1 MAGARNELESL
12 WAPNRWL
19 LPDSAAGE
27 GPKFNPDERLKEIS
41 GVRLIAATDEKP
53 KSAYIKSLDAKLRS
67 EDTPCKLSLLSRL
80 DAACHTHVL
89 GNSPDEFKSKFEAT
103 IMEDMLPP
111 KAKGKEELEHKV
123 RRTSDCR

>member
-1 MAGARNELESL
+1 MPRMT
-12 WAPNRWL
+12 
-19 LPDSAAGE
+19 SADCVGHQ
-27 GPKFNPDERLKEIS
+27 
-41 GVRLIAATDEKP
+41 V
-53 KSAYIKSLDAKLRS
+53 
-67 EDTPCKLSLLSRL
+67 SLLSRL
-80 DAACHTHVL
+80 DAACQTHVL

>member
-1 MAGARNELESL
+1 M
-12 WAPNRWL
+12 

-67 EDTPCKLSLLSRL
+67 EDTPCKVSLLSRL

>member
-1 MAGARNELESL
+1 MEEGPPSFGKRLLYLAGARNELESL

-27 GPKFNPDERLKEIS
+27 GPKFNPDERLKEIT

-67 EDTPCKLSLLSRL
+67 EDTPCK
-80 DAACHTHVL
+80 
-89 GNSPDEFKSKFEAT
+89 
-103 IMEDMLPP
+103 
-111 KAKGKEELEHKV
+111 V
-123 RRTSDCR
+123 RRTFDCLGGPLMASRDL